1 MLLPIFL
8 IREDVLKRKIFVD
21 KDNSQKPIWTFNEK
35 QTMGRVMEYISD
47 TYSAHYAK
55 GRIQAT
61 EFIADQGLAEGFC
74 LGNIIKYAQRFGRKG
89 KNFEDKEY
97 DLFKIVHYA
106 IILLHTIEQQEGNKK
121 F

>member
-1 MLLPIFL
+1 MKETDL
-8 IREDVLKRKIFVD
+8 EQK
-21 KDNSQKPIWTFNEK
+21 KPIWTFNEK

>member
-1 MLLPIFL
+1 MFCLRTLGYFTWVWL
-8 IREDVLKRKIFVD
+8 VMSREI
-21 KDNSQKPIWTFNEK
+21 SKPKWTFNEK
-35 QTMGRVMEYISD
+35 QTLGRVMEYID
-47 TYSAHYAK
+47 NTYNAHYAQ

-89 KNFEDKEY
+89 VDFKDKEY
-97 DLFKIVHYA
+97 DLFKIIHYA
-106 IILLHTIEQQEGNKK
+106 VILLHTIEQQEGNKK

>member
-1 MLLPIFL
+1 MNDD
-8 IREDVLKRKIFVD
+8 E
-21 KDNSQKPIWTFNEK
+21 KPLWTFNEK
-35 QTMGRVMEYISD
+35 ETLSRAMEYISK
-47 TYSAHYAK
+47 TYSAHYAQ

-89 KNFEDKEY
+89 KDYKHKEY
-97 DLFKIVHYA
+97 DLFKIIHYA
-106 IILLHTIEQQEGNKK
+106 TILLHTIEQQEGEKK

>member
-1 MLLPIFL
+1 
-8 IREDVLKRKIFVD
+8 VD
-21 KDNSQKPIWTFNEK
+21 KKDDYQESNLVWSFNEK
-35 QTMGRVMEYISD
+35 QTMGRVMEYISN
-47 TYSAHYAK
+47 TYSAHYAH

-89 KNFEDKEY
+89 TNYKDKEY
-97 DLFKIVHYA
+97 DLFKIIHYA
-106 IILLHTIEQQEGNKK
+106 VILLHTIEQQEGEKK